1 MVDKQRVDEATGTKT
16 VGHEWDGIE
25 ELDTPMPRWWLWTLY
40 ATIIWGIIYVILY
53 PAWPLV
59 NSATEGV
66 LGWSSRGEYEKSVA
80 AREVELEPIRQAL
93 VSTDIRK
100 LSGSPELLQAAIEGG
115 RSAFKVHCVQ
125 CHGAGAAG
133 SKGYPNLNDD
143 EWLWGGDMEAIEYT
157 LIHGIRN
164 PDHPDTRFSQ
174 MPAFGRDG
182 ILQPNEIQDV
192 VSHVR
197 VLSGREQPS
206 ASSARGAVLFEAN
219 CTICHG
225 NDAKG
230 DRTQGA
236 PNLTDA
242 ISLYGLD
249 RASLTETV
257 TNSRYGVMPR
267 WGQRLDPA
275 TIRML
280 TAYVHSLGGGETLP
294 AVEELNEETLEQV
307 NGDAV
312 TNEAEQSNTARS
324 GQDEQS

>member
-1 MVDKQRVDEATGTKT
+1 MGNKPKIDKATGTKT

-25 ELDTPMPRWWLWTLY
+25 ELDTPMPRWWLMSLY
-40 ATIIWGIIYVILY
+40 ACIIWALVYVVLY
-53 PAWPLV
+53 PAWPML

-66 LGWSSRGEYEKSVA
+66 LGWSSRGEYQKEVD
-80 AREVELEPIRQAL
+80 AREAELEPIRQAL
-93 VSTDIRK
+93 VNIDIHK
-100 LSGSPELLQAAIEGG
+100 LADNPELLNEAIQGG

-133 SKGYPNLNDD
+133 FKGYPNLNDD

-157 LIHGIRN
+157 VTNGIRN
-164 PDHPDTRFSQ
+164 PDHAETRFSQ

-182 ILQPNEIQDV
+182 ILQAKEIQDL

-197 VLSGREQPS
+197 VMSGREKLSGS
-206 ASSARGAVLFEAN
+206 AKRGAVLFETN
-219 CTICHG
+219 CAVCHG
-225 NDAKG
+225 SDAKG
-230 DRTQGA
+230 NRTQGA

-249 RASLTETV
+249 RAELTDTI

-267 WGQRLDPA
+267 WGHRLDAA

-280 TAYVHSLGGGETLP
+280 TAYVHSLGGGEAAPTMDAP
-294 AVEELNEETLEQV
+294 ANDE
-307 NGDAV
+307 AV
-312 TNEAEQSNTARS
+312 TGVKAGSPV
-324 GQDEQS
+324 DEQS

>member
-1 MVDKQRVDEATGTKT
+1 MVDKQRIDEATGTQT

-40 ATIIWGIIYVILY
+40 ATIIWALVYVVLY
-53 PAWPLV
+53 PAWPMV

-66 LGWSSRGEYEKSVA
+66 LGWSSRGDYQKALA
-80 AREVELEPIRQAL
+80 AREAELEPIRQAL
-93 VSTDIRK
+93 VNTDIHD
-100 LSGSPELLQAAIEGG
+100 LPDNPQLLNEAVQGG

-157 LIHGIRN
+157 LVHGIRN
-164 PDHPDTRFSQ
+164 PDHDETRFSQ

-182 ILQPNEIQDV
+182 ILQSNEIQDL
-192 VSHVR
+192 VSYVR
-197 VLSGREQPS
+197 VLSDREPQS
-206 ASSARGAVLFEAN
+206 ASSNRGAALFEIN
-219 CTICHG
+219 CAVCHG

-242 ISLYGLD
+242 INLYGLD
-249 RASLTETV
+249 RASLTETI

-267 WGQRLDPA
+267 WGHRLDAA

-280 TAYVHSLGGGETLP
+280 TAYVHSLGGGEAAPVSEDSAT
-294 AVEELNEETLEQV
+294 EQ
-307 NGDAV
+307 AA
-312 TNEAEQSNTARS
+312 TATEAETPV
-324 GQDEQS
+324 DEQS

>member
-40 ATIIWGIIYVILY
+40 ATIIWALVYVVLY
-53 PAWPLV
+53 PAWPML

-66 LGWSSRGEYEKSVA
+66 LGWTSRGEYQKAVD
-80 AREVELEPIRQAL
+80 AREAELEPIRQAL
-93 VSTDIRK
+93 VSTDINDLPK
-100 LSGSPELLQAAIEGG
+100 NSALLNEAIQGG

-143 EWLWGGDMEAIEYT
+143 EWLWGGDMKAIEYT
-157 LIHGIRN
+157 LVHGIRN
-164 PDHPDTRFSQ
+164 PDHDDTRFSQ

-182 ILQPNEIQDV
+182 ILQPSEIQDL

-197 VLSGREQPS
+197 VLSSREKPS
-206 ASSARGAVLFEAN
+206 ASATRGAALFEVN

-230 DRTQGA
+230 DRMQGA

-249 RASLTETV
+249 RASLTDTI

-267 WGQRLDPA
+267 WGQRLDAA

-280 TAYVHSLGGGETLP
+280 TAYVHSLGGGEAAP
-294 AVEELNEETLEQV
+294 VVEEAATEIQTETPV
-307 NGDAV
+307 DG
-312 TNEAEQSNTARS
+312 QS
-324 GQDEQS
+324 